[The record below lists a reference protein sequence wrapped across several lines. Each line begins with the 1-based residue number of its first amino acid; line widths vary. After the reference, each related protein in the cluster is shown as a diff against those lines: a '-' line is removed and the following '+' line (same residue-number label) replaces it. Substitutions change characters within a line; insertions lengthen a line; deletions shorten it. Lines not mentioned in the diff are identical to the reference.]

1 MKPLIRHHQNLLQ
14 MTNRRDCR
22 KSIESSP
29 GTTFPP
35 YHNFYS
41 IGGYFSEDMICTYIV
56 SYKLTKIRL
65 SATGNWISLF
75 SIGTSIFSA
84 IWRPVIFGTSG
95 LGVLVELA
103 KIECEFA
110 MKVDEFE
117 DSFCRGF
124 SKQEPL
130 LKLNAQYVY
139 YLYYSR
145 LNWPAQQLNLTVK
158 ISSVHFHGSQPI
170 ALVLVALCRRV
181 FLQVYFPYTKQTWKQ
196 ISLRKRQ
203 P

>member
-1 MKPLIRHHQNLLQ
+1 MKRLIRHHQNLLQ

-41 IGGYFSEDMICTYIV
+41 IGGCFSEDMICTYIV

-130 LKLNAQYVY
+130 LILKAHYSLPILFEAKLASSAAKSDGKNFVSSF
-139 YLYYSR
+139 SR
-145 LNWPAQQLNLTVK
+145 FSAN
-158 ISSVHFHGSQPI
+158 SVST
-170 ALVLVALCRRV
+170 CRTLSAGI
-181 FLQVYFPYTKQTWKQ
+181 FT
-196 ISLRKRQ
+196 SLLSIH
-203 P
+203 